1 MITQYTVRSL
11 RRGKDFHEA
20 EEEATGIG
28 GEREEVT
35 EEITE
40 EENK

>member
-20 EEEATGIG
+20 EEEAAGVG
-28 GEREEVT
+28 GEREVT